1 MALWQ
6 EKWADLK
13 ECTDTERLLQ
23 LLECLAEDELYR
35 DHDCALELET
45 LERLIR
51 TKTELLSLQDAKERL
66 KHTIKT
72 AKEFIRF
79 SIFTIDEE
87 AAAAEEARDTLV
99 DNYQQRQ
106 SQLETSMPFDLSAN

>member
-66 KHTIKT
+66 KHTMKT

-87 AAAAEEARDTLV
+87 AAAEEARDTLI
-99 DNYQQRQ
+99 DNLQQR
-106 SQLETSMPFDLSAN
+106 